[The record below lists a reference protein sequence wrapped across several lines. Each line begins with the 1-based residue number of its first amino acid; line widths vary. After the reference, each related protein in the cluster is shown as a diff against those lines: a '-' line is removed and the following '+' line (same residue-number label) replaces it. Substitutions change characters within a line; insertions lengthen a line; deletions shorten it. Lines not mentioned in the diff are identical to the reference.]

1 MAAERDERLYLSDIV
16 TAIDRI
22 LEYTAAGRQRFL
34 DDQLTQDAVV
44 RNVEIIGEAVRNL
57 SDATRQANPHVP
69 WSKIVGTR
77 DRVIHGYFRV
87 DLDIIW
93 EVVATELP
101 ACAARSRRCS
111 PRAEAETGGRPSE
124 AVVADSAT
132 TASRASSPVDYATRP
147 RLAKPP

>member
-22 LEYTAAGRQRFL
+22 LEYTAAGRQAFL

-44 RNVEIIGEAVRNL
+44 RNIEIIGEAARNL
-57 SDATRQANPHVP
+57 ADETRRANPQVP

-101 ACAARSRRCS
+101 RLRSQVAALLAAR
-111 PRAEAETGGRPSE
+111 
-124 AVVADSAT
+124 
-132 TASRASSPVDYATRP
+132 
-147 RLAKPP
+147 

>member
-22 LEYTAAGRQRFL
+22 LEYTAAGRQTFL
-34 DDQLTQDAVV
+34 DDRLTQDAVV
-44 RNVEIIGEAVRNL
+44 RNIEILGEAARHV
-57 SDATRQANPHVP
+57 SDATRQANPQIP
-69 WSKIVGTR
+69 WNKIVGTR

-101 ACAARSRRCS
+101 RLRSHVAALLAAR
-111 PRAEAETGGRPSE
+111 
-124 AVVADSAT
+124 
-132 TASRASSPVDYATRP
+132 
-147 RLAKPP
+147 